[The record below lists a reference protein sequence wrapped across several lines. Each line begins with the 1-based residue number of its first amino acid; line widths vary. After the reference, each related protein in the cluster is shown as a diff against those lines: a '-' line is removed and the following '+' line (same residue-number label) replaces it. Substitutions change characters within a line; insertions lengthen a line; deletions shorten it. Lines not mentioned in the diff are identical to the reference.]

1 MISLFSLSFQD
12 IESQTR
18 QEQIQ
23 KADGVILVFSVTD
36 RSSFNHLN
44 KLKKCIIRSAK
55 KDMDKLP
62 AILLGNKADLCHLR
76 TITVSE
82 GAQLAKELGCQYY
95 EVSASDG
102 SVEIVD
108 AFHDLYREIYRAE
121 KRAKVKK
128 VSARLQLRQTI
139 KNFTDRHL
147 YRSRTNTL

>member
-1 MISLFSLSFQD
+1 MG
-12 IESQTR
+12 
-18 QEQIQ
+18 
-23 KADGVILVFSVTD
+23 KADGIVLVFSVTD
-36 RSSFNHLN
+36 RSSFNYLQN
-44 KLKKCIIRSAK
+44 FKRCVFRSDK

-102 SVEIVD
+102 SGEIVD